1 MREDALLR
9 HIIGR
14 ASDPAWAGAG
24 VVVGPGD
31 DAAVVRTPSG
41 DLLVMTVDQVVR
53 GRHFVAGT
61 PLDLVARKAIARSVS
76 DLAAMTAM
84 PAWSLA
90 TGALPAAYPQDEA
103 RELFDRMH
111 FWAREFGCPLVG
123 GDIAASAGD
132 EMVLTVT
139 AVGLLARDTA
149 PPLRSGAKVGD
160 GVYVT
165 GEIGGSFEVATGLG
179 RHLTFV
185 PRVKE
190 ARALAAMLGGEL
202 HAMMDVSD
210 GVGVD
215 AGRIARASGV
225 RVVIEGE
232 RVPLAAGV
240 GSVEAGIGQG
250 EDYEL
255 LFTVAEGVEVPA
267 RCAAT
272 GTKITRIGRVEAG
285 AGVYL
290 YVEGEMRGIE
300 GAGWEHG
307 GQ

>member
-9 HIIGR
+9 HIIER
-14 ASDPAWAGAG
+14 AADPAWAGAG

-61 PLDLVARKAIARSVS
+61 PVDLVARKAIARSVS
-76 DLAAMTAM
+76 DLAAMAAM

-90 TGALPAAYPQDEA
+90 TGALPAGYPQEEA

-132 EMVLTVT
+132 EVVLTVT
-139 AVGLLARDTA
+139 AVGLLARDAT

-160 GVYVT
+160 GVFVT
-165 GEIGGSFEVATGLG
+165 GEIGGSFDVGTGLG

-240 GSVEAGIGQG
+240 ASVEAGIGQG

-267 RCAAT
+267 RCAVT
-272 GTKITRIGRVEAG
+272 GTKMTRIGRVEAG

-290 YVEGEMRGIE
+290 FLGGEMRGIE